1 MFCKNCGSLIGE
13 NNVFCTVC
21 GTRVDAETQNERAN
35 QPNAG
40 AGQQYAAGQPDMG
53 AGQQYAA
60 DQPDMGA
67 GQQYAANQQFT
78 NYQQNFENQP
88 FEPANFAQGQIPPQA
103 PKKKRKKGG
112 FIIGGVVAVAAVSSV
127 GVLAASGRLGN
138 FVHKNF
144 TSPESYFK

>member
-67 GQQYAANQQFT
+67 GQQ
-78 NYQQNFENQP
+78 
-88 FEPANFAQGQIPPQA
+88 
-103 PKKKRKKGG
+103 
-112 FIIGGVVAVAAVSSV
+112 
-127 GVLAASGRLGN
+127 
-138 FVHKNF
+138 
-144 TSPESYFK
+144 

>member
-21 GTRVDAETQNERAN
+21 GTRVDAETQNERVN

-60 DQPDMGA
+60 
-67 GQQYAANQQFT
+67 GQRRQS
-78 NYQQNFENQP
+78 
-88 FEPANFAQGQIPPQA
+88 QGSRTGLS
-103 PKKKRKKGG
+103 KR
-112 FIIGGVVAVAAVSSV
+112 
-127 GVLAASGRLGN
+127 
-138 FVHKNF
+138 
-144 TSPESYFK
+144 